1 MASSWSWDPA
11 TVRQSFGFPSDSPIQ
26 IPNQQIAPP
35 APQTGKENIQPQPK
49 GQKANTSVAVP
60 TGEQPSTAG
69 AAAPAAKAPSRKRK
83 SDAVTAEPEPVP
95 EIDDEDPRLEF
106 VDQTAQQVRAKV
118 RRFIDS
124 GAMKVGEFQKAID
137 VGSVQYYRYMNQ
149 NGTDA
154 GSGSDMYYNAWRFF
168 KKRELQGVK
177 NTAPKKAKTAA
188 TTATTAKVGGKG
200 AKAIPDS
207 LDVSDVTLEG
217 EDKGPLPVYDT
228 CDEVRKKIRA
238 QLRKDDVTQAAFL
251 REVGKSFHPERK
263 VQSKQLNDFLAK
275 KGPLDGNTSAVFYG
289 SYVFFE
295 KLRVKQNKP
304 KNATRLEMEKQYGSE
319 GVNITDN
326 QSRGL
331 WLHSSESAYTDKF
344 GKTHI
349 MKGGKGGWYS

>member
-11 TVRQSFGFPSDSPIQ
+11 TVRQSFGSSSSPFLP
-26 IPNQQIAPP
+26 PNQQIAPP
-35 APQTGKENIQPQPK
+35 APQTGKENIQPALPAPQGPK
-49 GQKANTSVAVP
+49 PNTSVAVP
-60 TGEQPSTAG
+60 SGEKPSTEG
-69 AAAPAAKAPSRKRK
+69 TKTAAATKAASRKRK
-83 SDAVTAEPEPVP
+83 SDAVTEPEPVP
-95 EIDDEDPRLEF
+95 EIDDDDPRLDYPDES
-106 VDQTAQQVRAKV
+106 AQKVRAKV

-154 GSGSDMYYNAWRFF
+154 GSGSDMYYNAWKFF

-177 NTAPKKAKTAA
+177 NTAPKKAKT
-188 TTATTAKVGGKG
+188 TAT
-200 AKAIPDS
+200 AKASGKTVPDS
-207 LDVSDVTLEG
+207 LDVGGVTLDG
-217 EDKGPLPVYDT
+217 EDKGPVPVYDT

-251 REVGKSFHPERK
+251 REIGKSFNPERK
-263 VQSKQLNDFLAK
+263 IQSKQLNDFLAK

-304 KNATRLEMEKQYGSE
+304 KSATRLEMEKIYGKE
-319 GVNITDN
+319 GGVNITEPQN
-326 QSRGL
+326 RGL
-331 WLHSSESAYTDKF
+331 WLLASESAYTDKY
-344 GKTHI
+344 GQTHI
-349 MKGGKGGWYS
+349 VKD